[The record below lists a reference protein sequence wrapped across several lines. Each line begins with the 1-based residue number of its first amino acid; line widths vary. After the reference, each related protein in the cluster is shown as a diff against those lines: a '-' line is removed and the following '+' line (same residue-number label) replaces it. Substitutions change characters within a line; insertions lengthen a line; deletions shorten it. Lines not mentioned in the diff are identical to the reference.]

1 MDQKLDSSLPT
12 LLVAPGR
19 AGSILDELREVVRTA
34 GATVAADGDVADG
47 VIWLSGPEG
56 LAETLAA
63 HPGVRWVQLPWAGIE
78 RVVEAGVVN
87 DPRFQGITW
96 TSAKGAYAKPVA
108 EHALALALAGLRDL
122 PTRARARS
130 WGQQSGISL
139 YGADVTILGGGGI
152 TEELLRLL
160 APFGTTATV
169 VRRKKEPVAGA
180 ARVVTSD
187 QLESALP
194 GALVVFLALALVRE
208 TIHVIGARQLALMS
222 PASWLVNVARGRH
235 VDTGALVEALRAGR
249 IGGAALDVTDP
260 EPLPEGH
267 PLWSLPN
274 CLITPHT
281 ADTHEMIR
289 PMLAQRVKD
298 NIERFA
304 LGEPLVGTVD
314 PIAGY

>member
-19 AGSILDELREVVRTA
+19 AGPILDKLREVARTA
-34 GATVAADGDVADG
+34 GATVVADGDVADG

-63 HPGVRWVQLPWAGIE
+63 HPEVRWVQLPWAGVD

-130 WGQQSGISL
+130 WGQQAGISL

-169 VRRKKEPVAGA
+169 VRRKNEPVAGA

-222 PASWLVNVARGRH
+222 SASWLVNVARGRH
-235 VDTGALVEALRAGR
+235 VDTDALVEALRAGR

-281 ADTHEMIR
+281 ADTDEMIR
-289 PMLAQRVKD
+289 PLLAQRVKD